1 MGNQTITVLVVDNHA
16 MVRKGIK
23 AFLSEYEDI
32 RVVGEA
38 DNGPTAIELVKRLKP
53 DVVLIDPP
61 RPGMDGVE
69 SIESIVTAQMNHPVI
84 VVTACPANDAVI
96 PAMNA
101 GAAGYLLKDA
111 QTEELVRVIRSAC
124 SGGASLYRKFAPSS
138 LPDVTGRESS
148 RRSAFDL
155 NARVAA

>member
-1 MGNQTITVLVVDNHA
+1 MGNQLIKVLVVDNHA

-38 DNGPTAIELVKRLKP
+38 DNGSGAIELVKRLKP

-61 RPGMDGVE
+61 RPGVDGAK
-69 SIESIVTAQMNHPVI
+69 SIESIVAVQPNHPVI
-84 VVTACPANDAVI
+84 VVTAYPANDAVI

-101 GAAGYLLKDA
+101 GATGYLLKDA

-124 SGGASLYRKFAPSS
+124 SGAASLYGKFAPIS
-138 LPDVTGRESS
+138 LHGMNSKESS
-148 RRSAFDL
+148 RRSGFDL
-155 NARVAA
+155 DGQVAV